1 MLEFSKIDKELEVYK
16 NSNVF
21 IFGAS
26 KAGLNIKHFFDR
38 NNIKIIA
45 FIDNDFGKVGNRIEG
60 IDVFFFSG
68 LAAWGR

>member
-26 KAGLNIKHFFDR
+26 KAGLNIKHFFEHSFLKR
-38 NNIKIIA
+38 M
-45 FIDNDFGKVGNRIEG
+45 FY
-60 IDVFFFSG
+60 
-68 LAAWGR
+68 